1 MLFRSGLLL
10 GSLMIK
16 VLPRVPQ
23 IGDAVARFP
32 NLGLS
37 PAVAALGFGI
47 AVLIGLLAGLAP
59 ALAAYRS
66 KITDNLRTV

>member
-1 MLFRSGLLL
+1 MGLLF

-16 VLPRVPQ
+16 ALPRLPQ

-37 PAVAALGFGI
+37 PAVAGLGFGI
-47 AVLIGLLAGLAP
+47 ALLIGLLAGFVP